1 MVHPKHIVAVSGL
14 ISHSN
19 GKILL
24 IRSPRRGWEFPGGQV
39 EEGENLIE
47 ALQREIQEEAGA
59 TASVGP
65 LVGIYSNIRSPT
77 KLMFGF
83 LGDYVSGKLSASAE
97 SLETEWVARD
107 SVLQRVSNPVSY
119 DLMKDMLDFSGQ
131 VIYRVY
137 TTDPYQKKFII
148 WVDTNGNHLAPG
160 IVLTSMTKE
169 IPASVQHIIRET
181 AEGDFMAGIRYFG
194 IADGGVSYAVDEHNQ
209 PLLSDDIVAT
219 VESLKAKIIADEVV
233 VPDTISLPRE

>member
-24 IRSPRRGWEFPGGQV
+24 IRSPRRGWELPGGQV

-47 ALQREIQEEAGA
+47 ALQREIQEEAGV
-59 TASVGP
+59 TASIGV

-83 LGDYVSGKLSASAE
+83 LGDYVCGELSASAE
-97 SLETEWVARD
+97 SVETEWVVRD

-119 DLMKDMLDFSGQ
+119 DL
-131 VIYRVY
+131 IRTYAYRS
-137 TTDPYQKKFII
+137 F
-148 WVDTNGNHLAPG
+148 
-160 IVLTSMTKE
+160 
-169 IPASVQHIIRET
+169 
-181 AEGDFMAGIRYFG
+181 
-194 IADGGVSYAVDEHNQ
+194 
-209 PLLSDDIVAT
+209 VA
-219 VESLKAKIIADEVV
+219 
-233 VPDTISLPRE
+233 